1 MYDDRDDQLN
11 QLLGSSIEWLDITD
25 EDYRLMVSRYRAV
38 GASLDEYWDDSPA
51 GGEVYPQGSMRLGT
65 ITRNIHRGDDI
76 DINLVAR
83 RDLAKTS
90 VTQAALKEDVG
101 AGLELFV
108 KEDREG
114 GPQLEE
120 GKRCWTLQYPGFHVD
135 VLPALPDEQAGGTG
149 ISITDTKVRNWLPSN
164 PIGFA
169 NWFRGVMREE
179 HIALV
184 EKRMSINPVPDW
196 SVKTTLQRT
205 VQALKRHRDIYFA
218 GHLADRPASVII
230 TTLAARAYTGGGSLY
245 EVLRTVTAAMS
256 GLVEEQNGIHVVC
269 NPVQP
274 KEDFADRWR
283 EHPRRASSF
292 FDWAER
298 AAADFAGLGET
309 RGVDTVL
316 EKMAAAFGERPA
328 EHAQRAAGSGLFE
341 SRRGGRL
348 AMATGTGTLATS
360 GTRPVRTHDFYG
372 AGCGR
377 P

>member
-1 MYDDRDDQLN
+1 ML
-11 QLLGSSIEWLDITD
+11 
-25 EDYRLMVSRYRAV
+25 
-38 GASLDEYWDDSPA
+38 
-51 GGEVYPQGSMRLGT
+51 LGT
-65 ITRNIHRGDDI
+65 ITRNIRRDDDI
-76 DINLVAR
+76 DIDLVAR

-101 AGLELFV
+101 TGLELFL

-114 GPQLEE
+114 GPRLKE
-120 GKRCWTLQYPGFHVD
+120 GKRCWTLRYPGFHVD

-149 ISITDTKVRNWLPSN
+149 ISITDKKVRNWLPSN

-179 HIALV
+179 HLALV
-184 EKRMSINPVPDW
+184 EKRMAISPVPEW

-205 VQALKRHRDIYFA
+205 VQALKRHRDLYFA
-218 GHLADRPASVII
+218 ENLDDRPASVII
-230 TTLAARAYTGGGSLY
+230 TTLAARAYMGRGPLY
-245 EVLRTVTAAMS
+245 DVLRTVTAAMP
-256 GLVEEQNGIHVVC
+256 GLVEEHNGIYVVC

-274 KEDFADRWR
+274 MENFADRWR
-283 EHPRRASSF
+283 DQPRRASRF
-292 FDWAER
+292 FEWADG

-328 EHAQRAAGSGLFE
+328 EHAQRASGSGLFE
-341 SRRGGRL
+341 SRRSGRL
-348 AMATGTGTLATS
+348 ATAVGTGTLATA
-360 GTRPVRTHDFYG
+360 GTRPVRDHSFYG
-372 AGCGR
+372 AGRAR